1 MTGIVYRF
9 AISFAL
15 ILLTLKQKEVDQIIA
30 GWWLL
35 SIPWSVIQPFIWEP
49 YIKVV
54 NDSETNNGK

>member
-1 MTGIVYRF
+1 MAGIVYGF

-15 ILLTLKQKEVDQIIA
+15 ILLNLKQKEVDQIIA
-30 GWWLL
+30 GGWSL

-54 NDSETNNGK
+54 NDIETNDGK